1 MMQRGKLNIVVDLI
15 SLAVFVM
22 VVSTGLVLNLLL
34 PPGSGRLPD
43 EGGSHSQI
51 LVLWGLSRHQ
61 WGTIHSWISLAL
73 LLVLAVHVALHWRF
87 FAGMFRRGSDPAR
100 RRRML
105 LGAVS
110 LAGLVFLAVAPFFA
124 RVQVLQ
130 VAPSPSP
137 SASATAETGAA
148 TEVGA
153 ALYQA
158 KCARCHSENGNR
170 IPNLPEGAPAI
181 ATLRAAQPV
190 GAHAELRAMTDADLG
205 ELVLYLGGR

>member
-1 MMQRGKLNIVVDLI
+1 MMQRGKLNIVVDLL

-22 VVSTGLVLNLLL
+22 VVSTGLVLDLLL
-34 PPGSGRLPD
+34 PPGSGRLPS

-61 WGTIHSWISLAL
+61 WGNIHSWFSLAL

-87 FAGMFRRGSDPAR
+87 FAGMFRKGADPAR
-100 RRRML
+100 QRRMA

-110 LAGLVFLAVAPFFA
+110 LAGLLFLAVAPFFA
-124 RVQVLQ
+124 QVQVLQ
-130 VAPSPSP
+130 VAPTPSP
-137 SASATAETGAA
+137 SVSATAQAGTA

-158 KCARCHSENGNR
+158 KCARCHSESGNR
-170 IPNLPEGAPAI
+170 IPDLPAGEGAV
-181 ATLRAAQPV
+181 TLLRQAQPA
-190 GAHAELRAMTDADLG
+190 GAHSELKAMTDAELG
-205 ELVLYLGGR
+205 ELARYLGGR